1 MGGRNRAP
9 CLHPGSPLAC
19 ADGLGD
25 QAVKVSIGKRLF
37 FAVLLA
43 FFVVA
48 GIGVE
53 LVRWKLSDRASRS
66 STDVQDVSGLAERLS
81 ARYRKHGDWSFLP
94 ASSDQRRRWFL
105 DRALGVKADGTP
117 VIRDRTSPNL
127 DYRIGL
133 LDGHRRYL
141 AGIVAS
147 PALVAIASIDT
158 VQRSIVVDGVAV
170 GYLVVAR
177 SQNPDDDPAIA
188 FLLEQQK
195 NLLLIVAIGVLL
207 SALAAAL
214 LAAHFRKPIRQLVD
228 GTRRLGQGH
237 FDVQLSTRRS
247 DELGE
252 LAATFNRVAARLKD
266 TERWRQQWV
275 ADTSHE
281 LRTPLSV
288 LRAQLEALQD
298 GIRTTTPET
307 VALMLRQLRSLT
319 TLVDDL
325 HELTRADQGQLQ
337 YDKVAV
343 DAWALVTEVFASF
356 GEKFRMA
363 GLTASIG
370 TAPPPSM
377 VLADATRMRQVLVN
391 LVENSVRHTDAGGRI
406 EAGGERVGRELHI
419 TIDDSAPAVPAALVE
434 HLGERFFRVEPSRN
448 RQFGGTGLGLAL
460 SRHIVEAHGGRL
472 SFAASALGGLR
483 VIIALPLESP

>member
-1 MGGRNRAP
+1 M
-9 CLHPGSPLAC
+9 
-19 ADGLGD
+19 
-25 QAVKVSIGKRLF
+25 KVSIGKRLF

-43 FFVVA
+43 FLVVA

-53 LVRWKLSDRASRS
+53 LVRWKLSDHASRPV
-66 STDVQDVSGLAERLS
+66 TDVQDVSRLAERLS
-81 ARYRKHGDWSFLP
+81 VGYRRHGDWSFLP
-94 ASSDQRRRWFL
+94 TNTDQRRRWFL
-105 DRALGVKADGTP
+105 DGAMGAETNGTP
-117 VIRDRTSPNL
+117 ITHAQPSPNL

-133 LDGHRRYL
+133 LDSHRRYL
-141 AGIVAS
+141 AGVIAS

-158 VQRSIVVDGVAV
+158 VQRPIVVDGVAV

-177 SQNPDDDPAIA
+177 SQNPDDDLAIA
-188 FLLEQQK
+188 FLLQQQK

-207 SALAAAL
+207 SALAAVL
-214 LAAHFRKPIRQLVD
+214 LAAHFCKPIRQLVE
-228 GTRRLGQGH
+228 GTRRLGQGR

-252 LAATFNRVAARLKD
+252 LAATFNRVAARLQD

-298 GIRTTTPET
+298 GIRSATPET
-307 VALMLRQLRSLT
+307 VTLMLRQVLSLT
-319 TLVDDL
+319 ALVDDL
-325 HELTRADQGQLQ
+325 HELARADQGQLQ
-337 YDKVAV
+337 YDKAAL
-343 DAWALVTEVFASF
+343 DAWPLVTDVFASF

-363 GLTASIG
+363 GLAASIG
-370 TAPPPSM
+370 AAPLPST
-377 VLADATRMRQVLVN
+377 VLADAARLRQVLVN
-391 LVENSVRHTDAGGRI
+391 LFENSVRYTNAGGRI
-406 EAGGERVGRELHI
+406 EVGGERLGHALHI
-419 TIDDSAPAVPAALVE
+419 TIDDSAPAVSAALVE

-472 SFAASALGGLR
+472 TFAASALGGLR
-483 VIIALPLESP
+483 VIVVLPLESP

>member
-1 MGGRNRAP
+1 M
-9 CLHPGSPLAC
+9 
-19 ADGLGD
+19 
-25 QAVKVSIGKRLF
+25 KVSIGKRLF
-37 FAVLLA
+37 IAVLLA
-43 FFVVA
+43 FLVVA

-53 LVRWKLSDRASRS
+53 LVRWKLSNRAPRS
-66 STDVQDVSGLAERLS
+66 SPDMQAVSGLVEQLS

-94 ASSDQRRRWFL
+94 ASPDQRRRWFL
-105 DRALGVKADGTP
+105 DRAMDAGADAPSLG
-117 VIRDRTSPNL
+117 RDRASPSL

-133 LDGHRRYL
+133 LDGHRRHL
-141 AGIVAS
+141 AGVIAS
-147 PALVAIASIDT
+147 PALVAIASVDT
-158 VQRSIVVDGVAV
+158 VQRSIVVDGVEV

-177 SQNPDDDPAIA
+177 SQNPDDDLAIA
-188 FLLEQQK
+188 FLLEQQN
-195 NLLLIVAIGVLL
+195 NLLLIAAIGVLL

-237 FDVQLSTRRS
+237 FDVRLPTRRS

-298 GIRTTTPET
+298 GIRVATPET
-307 VALMLRQLRSLT
+307 VALMLQQVLSLT
-319 TLVDDL
+319 ALVDDL
-325 HELTRADQGQLQ
+325 HELARADQGQLH
-337 YDKVAV
+337 YDKAAV
-343 DAWALVTEVFASF
+343 DAWAAVTDVFASF
-356 GEKFRMA
+356 GEKFRAA
-363 GLTASIG
+363 GLAASVG
-370 TAPPPSM
+370 AAPSSST
-377 VLADATRMRQVLVN
+377 VLADATRLRQVLVN
-391 LVENSVRHTDAGGRI
+391 LFENSVRYTDAGGRI
-406 EAGGERVGRELHI
+406 EVRAERLGHELRI
-419 TIDDSAPAVPAALVE
+419 TIDDSAPAVPAHLVE

-448 RQFGGTGLGLAL
+448 RQFGGSGLGLAL
-460 SRHIVEAHGGRL
+460 SRPIVEAHGGRL

-483 VIIALPLESP
+483 VIIVLPLEGS